1 MSQSSAN
8 GASLANSAWICELP
22 GVTLVA
28 NKVLGQVLPCWAS
41 RSDLPSV
48 EFSALASVA
57 LNNEKNINQDGEPG
71 ERAGM
76 CVPTAESAAE
86 QKKQY

>member
-8 GASLANSAWICELP
+8 VPSLANSACNCVLP
-22 GVTLVA
+22 GVMRVA

-57 LNNEKNINQDGEPG
+57 LSNETNSNQDGEP
-71 ERAGM
+71 EEQAGM
-76 CVPTAESAAE
+76 CVPTAKSAAE
-86 QKKQY
+86 Q